1 MSHIPKLERSQ
12 PVFDMQWKEGANA
25 GLTLCFDDG
34 YKQTYELTRELLSR
48 YGIRATYFVPT
59 DCVGKRYHNLP
70 VMSWRDLRECIDVGM
85 EVGSHS
91 ITHREYA
98 TSTRNKAWR
107 FLRNLRAEE
116 SKVGYMKY
124 IIGQVTRDSIDVRCP
139 DYRLESE
146 IMLSKQIIER
156 ELSPYRVS
164 SFAYPMGSFNHN
176 SKQLV
181 MKSGYSSARTTLVG
195 LNDPGRFDP
204 YALKC
209 NVWRHYTTPSAMNRW
224 VDRALES
231 GSWLIELFHLVT
243 DASDSGRE
251 ACSLDHLR
259 AHLEYA
265 TDKHIWIDT
274 QDNVASYIKSVT
286 AQEDPLART

>member
-1 MSHIPKLERSQ
+1 
-12 PVFDMQWKEGANA
+12 MQWKEEANA

-34 YKQTYELTRELLSR
+34 YKQTYELTKELLSR

-59 DCVGKRYHNLP
+59 DCVGKGYHNRP
-70 VMSWRDLRECIDVGM
+70 VMSWKDLKECIDMGM

-91 ITHREYA
+91 ITHYECA
-98 TSTRNKAWR
+98 TSITSRTWR

-124 IIGQVTRDSIDVRCP
+124 IIGVVTRGSNDVKYP
-139 DYRLESE
+139 DYGIESE
-146 IMLSKQIIER
+146 ISLSKQVLER

-195 LNDPGRFDP
+195 LNDPGKIDL

-209 NVWRHYTTPSAMNRW
+209 NVWRDYTTLSMMNRW

-243 DASDSGRE
+243 DTTDSGGE
-251 ACSLDHLR
+251 SCPLDQLR

-265 TDKHIWIDT
+265 TDKDIWIDT
-274 QDNVASYIKSVT
+274 QDNVTSHIRNVT
-286 AQEDPLART
+286 AANTMLSIFANRGE

>member
-1 MSHIPKLERSQ
+1 
-12 PVFDMQWKEGANA
+12 MQWREGAKA

-34 YKQTYELTRELLSR
+34 YKQTYELVKELLSE

-70 VMSWRDLRECIDVGM
+70 VMSWEDLKECTDTGM

-91 ITHREYA
+91 ITHCECA
-98 TSTRNKAWR
+98 TSVASKTWR

-116 SKVGYMKY
+116 SKVEYTKY
-124 IIGQVTRDSIDVRCP
+124 IIGRATGGTIGVKCP
-139 DYRLESE
+139 DYRIESE
-146 IMLSKQIIER
+146 MALSKQIIER
-156 ELSPYRVS
+156 ELFPYRVS
-164 SFAYPMGSFNHN
+164 SFSYPMGSFNRY
-176 SKQLV
+176 SKELV
-181 MKSGYSSARTTLVG
+181 KKSGYSSARTTLVG
-195 LNDPGRFDP
+195 LNSPGKIDP

-209 NVWRHYTTPSAMNRW
+209 SVWRHYTTPSMMNRW
-224 VDRALES
+224 VDRAVES

-243 DASDSGRE
+243 EPSDSGRE

-274 QDNVASYIKSVT
+274 LDNVASYIKSVT